1 MTVQRS
7 ARKHEIAPLVDRNDQ
22 IQEIDRLSLPKQA

>member
-22 IQEIDRLSLPKQA
+22 IQEIDQLSLPKQA